1 MVSLITF
8 DGSVS
13 AFPTAKTGRALKKKP
28 SCRGPLRSGIGC
40 LQNELLRYPRICCLF
55 TAEVFTESA
64 ESGHISQDKVPDI
77 SRHPAVSC
85 KVSGKSR
92 EHKPSGLELH
102 VPCNGCND
110 RFTTKQTVSLK
121 QWRIR
126 TSESSRKSSSYRS
139 GIPSVQRRRH
149 HPDPVSRQS
158 EVSGIRY
165 AFIIAVSERI
175 II

>member
-1 MVSLITF
+1 MEVCLL
-8 DGSVS
+8 
-13 AFPTAKTGRALKKKP
+13 FPPRK
-28 SCRGPLRSGIGC
+28 RG
-40 LQNELLRYPRICCLF
+40 ELLRKSHPAEDLCAAASAVCKTSSFGIRGSAAFSQLKSLQNPQNPGISPR
-55 TAEVFTESA
+55 T
-64 ESGHISQDKVPDI
+64 K

-126 TSESSRKSSSYRS
+126 TSDTSLYNTSLPLRHTVRPEAAAPPGPGLPVIRGLRN
-139 GIPSVQRRRH
+139 SV
-149 HPDPVSRQS
+149 
-158 EVSGIRY
+158 
-165 AFIIAVSERI
+165 
-175 II
+175 

>member
-13 AFPTAKTGRALKKKP
+13 AFPAAKTGRALKKKP

-40 LQNELLRYPRICCLF
+40 LQNRLLRYPRLCCLF

-64 ESGHISQDKVPDI
+64 ESGHVSQDKVPDI

-85 KVSGKSR
+85 KASGKSR

-110 RFTTKQTVSLK
+110 RFTTKQTVSPK

-126 TSESSRKSSSYRS
+126 TSDTSLYKTSLPLRHTVRPEAAAPPGPGLPVIRGLRN
-139 GIPSVQRRRH
+139 SV
-149 HPDPVSRQS
+149 
-158 EVSGIRY
+158 
-165 AFIIAVSERI
+165 
-175 II
+175 